1 MIALVIGA
9 LLVAGRL
16 AWPWVTMPVD
26 AVRDRLAGSESVN
39 PTAAVASSAAPGHG
53 PALTK
58 DRATAT
64 YWSPA
69 GTGTGA
75 GQYVQHTFSD
85 PFRLVALQIYNG
97 QSQNPR
103 DYLKTAR
110 LQKVSVTIGRSNGT
124 RESRSITLKDEPGMQ
139 NFTFGV
145 DDVTSLRFTVQSAYG
160 ATPRT
165 RIALAEVVALKRS

>member
-1 MIALVIGA
+1 MAR
-9 LLVAGRL
+9 GR
-16 AWPWVTMPVD
+16 
-26 AVRDRLAGSESVN
+26 
-39 PTAAVASSAAPGHG
+39 G

-58 DRATAT
+58 DRATYT

-69 GTGTGA
+69 GTGSGVT
-75 GQYVQHTFSD
+75 QYVQHTFSD

-97 QSQNPR
+97 PSENPK

-110 LQKVSVTIGRSNGT
+110 LQKVLVTVGRSNGT
-124 RESRSITLKDEPGMQ
+124 LVSQSITLKDEPGMQ

-145 DDVTSLRFTVQSAYG
+145 DDVTSLRFTVQSAYD

-165 RIALAEVVALKRS
+165 RIALAEVVAFKRS